1 MDPPAKRRQTMAV
14 TLTIVSDIVGFI
26 LNALGA
32 WFRIEWL
39 FTMGIIIF
47 FGSVIVFVILYF
59 GHDKNLFNSNS
70 KRPPE

>member
-1 MDPPAKRRQTMAV
+1 MRLPPQKRQRTAV

-32 WFRIEWL
+32 WLRIEWL
-39 FTMGIIIF
+39 FITGIIIF

-59 GHDKNLFNSNS
+59 GHSNSNNEN
-70 KRPPE
+70 RPINH